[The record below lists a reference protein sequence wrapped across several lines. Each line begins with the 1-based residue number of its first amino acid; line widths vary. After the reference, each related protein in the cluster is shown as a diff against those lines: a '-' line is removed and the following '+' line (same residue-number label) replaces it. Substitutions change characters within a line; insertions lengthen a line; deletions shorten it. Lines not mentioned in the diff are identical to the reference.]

1 MTKSLLQLILLK
13 GKGRRKE
20 KVARRARLIQMTFVI
35 TAKNLIIGRN
45 ILLLSLSRMI
55 PNMKMIWVMVVGE
68 QLQQHSEQWVLDSGC
83 SYHIYPHKSWFVTYE
98 RKSGGNV
105 LMGNNVHC
113 KSTDIHFI
121 QIGMHDGTVR
131 TLTKVCH
138 VPELNKNLVFI
149 GAIDSKGFFLLG

>member
-55 PNMKMIWVMVVGE
+55 PNMKMIWVMIPIKMRKIMNE
-68 QLQQHSEQWVLDSGC
+68 DEIIAQSQSQLFGPKIADMGASVALGLN
-83 SYHIYPHKSWFVTYE
+83 HI
-98 RKSGGNV
+98 
-105 LMGNNVHC
+105 C
-113 KSTDIHFI
+113 
-121 QIGMHDGTVR
+121 
-131 TLTKVCH
+131 
-138 VPELNKNLVFI
+138 
-149 GAIDSKGFFLLG
+149 

>member
-1 MTKSLLQLILLK
+1 MKKDCQK
-13 GKGRRKE
+13 KANKD
-20 KVARRARLIQMTFVI
+20 FVLVVVQNDSSS
-35 TAKNLIIGRN
+35 KNDLV
-45 ILLLSLSRMI
+45 L
-55 PNMKMIWVMVVGE
+55 VVGE
-68 QLQQHSEQWVLDSGC
+68 QPQQHSKQWVLDSGC

-149 GAIDSKGFFLLG
+149 GAIDSKGFSCWVEGGVMQIKGKGKFMVMQGTKKGNL

>member
-1 MTKSLLQLILLK
+1 MKTSGMVMKSLRSNYRWLILLK
-13 GKGRRKE
+13 DRRRRKE

-83 SYHIYPHKSWFVTYE
+83 SYHMCPHRSWFVTYKE
-98 RKSGGNV
+98 KSDGNV
-105 LMGNNVHC
+105 LM
-113 KSTDIHFI
+113 TI
-121 QIGMHDGTVR
+121 
-131 TLTKVCH
+131 
-138 VPELNKNLVFI
+138 
-149 GAIDSKGFFLLG
+149 LLASQSI